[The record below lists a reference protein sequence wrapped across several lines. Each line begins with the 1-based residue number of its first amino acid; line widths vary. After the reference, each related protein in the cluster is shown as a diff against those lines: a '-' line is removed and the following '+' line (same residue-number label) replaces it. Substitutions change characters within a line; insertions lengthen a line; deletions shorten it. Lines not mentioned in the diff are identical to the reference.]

1 MPTNIGPSP
10 RHNNN
15 VGPTALT
22 VIAPTLYHHI
32 GSADIPTIEEAFTLL
47 IACVAAIAGEGRLT
61 QKADAAADIM
71 WASTKAA
78 SLLYVT
84 AFTRRLWGGHFWS
97 PSYCV
102 VSCGGAPL
110 EIIKQYV
117 EQQRAPDRN
126 RKKQARRL
134 TPP

>member
-1 MPTNIGPSP
+1 MPNATLKVLEEEGEPEFSTRDVSAI
-10 RHNNN
+10 
-15 VGPTALT
+15 AK

-71 WASTKAA
+71 WASTKAE

-84 AFTRRLWGGHFWS
+84 ASLRKLSTPTAAVREQIRQ
-97 PSYCV
+97 
-102 VSCGGAPL
+102 GAFRSTL
-110 EIIKQYV
+110 KSKSNVQS
-117 EQQRAPDRN
+117 Q
-126 RKKQARRL
+126 
-134 TPP
+134 

>member
-1 MPTNIGPSP
+1 MNAGATLPNATLKVLEEEGEPEFSTRDVSAI
-10 RHNNN
+10 
-15 VGPTALT
+15 AK
-22 VIAPTLYHHI
+22 VIAPILYHHI

-84 AFTRRLWGGHFWS
+84 ASLRKLSTPTAAVREQIRQ
-97 PSYCV
+97 
-102 VSCGGAPL
+102 GAFRSIL
-110 EIIKQYV
+110 KSKSNVQS
-117 EQQRAPDRN
+117 Q
-126 RKKQARRL
+126 
-134 TPP
+134 